1 MYTCVIVRSACV
13 PMTDIRHHCNISNVS
28 HKIFAKLHATFPE
41 THTTQQQCNVSVKNN
56 QALCQ
61 CQCQS
66 WIYIAHK
73 RKASDA
79 LYVNKLSIV

>member
-28 HKIFAKLHATFPE
+28 HKIFAKLHETFPE

-56 QALCQ
+56 QALC
-61 CQCQS
+61 S
-66 WIYIAHK
+66 DGYITV
-73 RKASDA
+73 RQQT
-79 LYVNKLSIV
+79 VNCVTPTL